1 METKMKSTSLMSALV
16 IAASLFASGTAFASS
31 IDNLERERA
40 MALAEYLSPDMGAD
54 ERWSQLERAKRRLT
68 DLERIALQDKTLKKT
83 GSFRA
88 VRAFKDYERTFLV
101 HASAEFNKNPI
112 IHWMDNIGL
121 TSTNLLATR
130 AVK

>member
-1 METKMKSTSLMSALV
+1 M
-16 IAASLFASGTAFASS
+16 
-31 IDNLERERA
+31 
-40 MALAEYLSPDMGAD
+40 
-54 ERWSQLERAKRRLT
+54 
-68 DLERIALQDKTLKKT
+68 QDKTLKKT

-101 HASAEFNKNPI
+101 HASAEFNKTPI